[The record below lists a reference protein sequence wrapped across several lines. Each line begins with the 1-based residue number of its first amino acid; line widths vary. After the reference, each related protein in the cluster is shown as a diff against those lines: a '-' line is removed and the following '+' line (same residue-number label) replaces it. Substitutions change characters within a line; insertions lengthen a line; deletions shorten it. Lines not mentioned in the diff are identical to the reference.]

1 MSTPLSIGVIGSGSV
16 AQGAYLPLL
25 TTLRS
30 QGKVRRVV
38 VSDVRREALDI
49 VAEAFPIDGVTQD
62 PYAVIEDPDIDI
74 VAVLTSMPEHAALTK
89 AALLAGKSVMVE
101 KPMATTLEEAAE
113 LLRIAETSPGHL
125 LCAPHVLLSPDYQA
139 MHRAI
144 QDGRIGRPT
153 LARARYGHDG
163 PSWGAWFY
171 KVGGGP
177 LFDLGVYALTSLT
190 GLLGPVTRVTAL
202 AARARSERI
211 VDGELTKVET
221 DDTYQLVIEH
231 EGGAL
236 STVTTAFGM
245 QRYKSPAMEV
255 YGLEGTVQML
265 GDDWAPEGLE
275 LWTNEVGAWQLFDS
289 ASRNWPW
296 TDGLTHLIDCVRN
309 GTEPYTSAAHAY
321 HVLDIMFAALASAE
335 SGRVQTVDSR
345 FVPPLPIDEVEGPHR
360 RSHDRVY
367 DGTN

>member
-30 QGKVRRVV
+30 QGKVGRVV
-38 VSDVRREALDI
+38 VSDVRQEALDL
-49 VAEAFPIDGVTQD
+49 VAGAFRIDRVTQD
-62 PYAVIEDPDIDI
+62 PYSVVEDPDIDVI
-74 VAVLTSMPEHAALTK
+74 AVLTSMPEHAALTK

-101 KPMATTLEEAAE
+101 KPMATDLDDAAE
-113 LLRIAETSPGHL
+113 LLEIARTSPGHL

-144 QDGRIGRPT
+144 QDGKIGRPT

-177 LFDLGVYALTSLT
+177 LFDLGVYTLTSLT
-190 GLLGPVTRVTAL
+190 GLLGPVRRVTAMAAL
-202 AARARSERI
+202 ARPERV

-221 DDTYQLVIEH
+221 FDTYQLVLEH
-231 EGGAL
+231 EDGAL

-245 QRYKSPAMEV
+245 QRYKSPALEV
-255 YGLEGTVQML
+255 YGLEGTIQML

-275 LWTNEVGAWQLFDS
+275 YWSNDVGAWQLFDS

-296 TDGLTHLIDCVRN
+296 TDGLTHLIDCIQN
-309 GTEPYTSAAHAY
+309 GTEPYTSAEHAY
-321 HVLDIMFAALASAE
+321 HVLEIMFAALASAE
-335 SGRVQTVDSR
+335 SGHIESVRSR
-345 FVPPLPIDEVEGPHR
+345 FAPPLPIAQTEGPHR